1 MTNEVLQ
8 LIKLSKLI
16 LKIKINKCLD
26 PHYTYAELLDPIM
39 LLLFRCLAEDNCVPV
54 YVLEQ

>member
-26 PHYTYAELLDPIM
+26 YTYAELLDPIM
-39 LLLFRCLAEDNCVPV
+39 LLLFRCLAEDNCAPV